1 MAQYSNARACRAR
14 LGYPVIGG
22 RTVVIDGTRPELRR
36 YQAIRYQ
43 LALEG
48 DMTAHR
54 RLLMLVAPAMI
65 FMTAPAWAATGADVL
80 KMFNRDSDQTLEIAE
95 VINAAAKVF
104 AQISPEHGYPDNH
117 LTLERKETEGRLT
130 DDDWKAVNKDND
142 NTLEMDEW
150 LTIARQRFN
159 AADANKDGK
168 LTVQELDS
176 AAGQLLIK
184 LIVK

>member
-1 MAQYSNARACRAR
+1 VHVVAGV
-14 LGYPVIGG
+14 LGLSCTVIDGG
-22 RTVVIDGTRPELRR
+22 IIVIDGTCPELAC
-36 YQAIRYQ
+36 YQGIRYQ
-43 LALEG
+43 LARES
-48 DMTAHR
+48 DMIAHR
-54 RLLMLVAPAMI
+54 RLLILVASAMTL
-65 FMTAPAWAATGADVL
+65 MTASAWAATGAEVL
-80 KMFNRDSDQTLEIAE
+80 KMLNRDSDQTLEIAE
-95 VINAAAKVF
+95 VIDAATKLF
-104 AQISPEHGYPDNH
+104 AQINPDND

-130 DDDWKAVNKDND
+130 DADWKAVNKDND

-150 LTIARQRFN
+150 LTIVRQRFN